1 MTEVLSQLPPESR
14 VAFIRLRSLGDCILT
29 TPAIALLKQTRPD
42 LQLSIVVDPVW
53 MPLYEKNPH
62 LSAVLPAHAM
72 SVRNWKPA
80 LVLNLHGGTTSAALT
95 AISGA
100 RWRAAWSHLRFRSL
114 YNVHLPTAQQ
124 VLGVARPVHTAE
136 HAASAVFALGV
147 PPQAV
152 PGSQLF
158 AHPPAAARKPY
169 ALIHP
174 FASAPAKTWDANHFL
189 QIAEFFRN
197 EARLEP
203 LILGSAAD
211 DLSRFRRYTVIQGQP
226 LQEVMS
232 LSSGAALFLG
242 NDSGPAHIAA
252 AFGVP
257 SVVLF
262 GPSNPAIWG
271 PWRTPCRV
279 LQSEIINE
287 IRVAQVR
294 NAVLDLG
301 AREIPQVMHA

>member
-1 MTEVLSQLPPESR
+1 MTEVLPQLPLGSR
-14 VAFIRLRSLGDCILT
+14 VAFIRLRSLGDCVLT
-29 TPAIALLKQTRPD
+29 TPAIALLKQARPD
-42 LQLSIVVDPVW
+42 LQLSVVVDPAWIAV
-53 MPLYEKNPH
+53 YERNPH

-72 SVRNWKPA
+72 SVRKLKPA

-100 RWRAAWSHLRFRSL
+100 RWRAAWSHLRFQSL
-114 YNVHLPTAQQ
+114 YNLHLPTAQQ
-124 VLGVARPVHTAE
+124 VLGIARPVHTAE

-147 PPQAV
+147 PLQAI
-152 PGSQLF
+152 PASQLF
-158 AHPPAAARKPY
+158 AAAPATSRKPY

-203 LILGSAAD
+203 VIIGSAAD
-211 DLSRFRRYTVIQGQP
+211 DLSTFRRYTVLQGQP
-226 LQEVMS
+226 LQELMS
-232 LSSGAALFLG
+232 LASGAALFLG

-294 NAVLDLG
+294 DAILSLG